1 MSRDNIP
8 DWEDMPDGVSLTSI
22 LSWED
27 VYIKACEKMGRNP
40 TRDEILDMFD
50 EMASSMRNAVQD
62 DIPAQL
68 DTLISEIVTECL
80 KSKPYNSYSMTDEE
94 LTFKKYC
101 HECKEIQETY
111 WELNHCEKNP
121 EGIDV
126 LTKGIDILTAEQH
139 GNDGTCEDGY
149 CNPESTEV
157 EKQGIT
163 VSYIKDHAV
172 YERCVQCH
180 QYFDSAGPQED
191 VPKKVLVPCP
201 HGVLDV
207 NECLICEK
215 ESACETCSGRGY
227 RKQDRETI
235 RMFGAIQC
243 DDCNGTGV
251 IQ

>member
-1 MSRDNIP
+1 MCRDIP
-8 DWEDMPDGVSLTSI
+8 DWKDMPDGVPLGT
-22 LSWED
+22 LLWED
-27 VYIKACEKMGRNP
+27 VYIKACEEMGRNP
-40 TRDEILDMFD
+40 TRDETLDMFE
-50 EMASSMRNAVQD
+50 EMANSMSMLTQD

-68 DTLISEIVTECL
+68 DALISEIVIECL

-101 HECKEIQETY
+101 YECKEIQETY

-191 VPKKVLVPCP
+191 DLEKNSKVIFKVRACKKHYS
-201 HGVLDV
+201 HGNAQGDIFTEHQT
-207 NECLICEK
+207 ECDYCKVDPDSEK
-215 ESACETCSGRGY
+215 IEL
-227 RKQDRETI
+227 
-235 RMFGAIQC
+235 
-243 DDCNGTGV
+243 
-251 IQ
+251 